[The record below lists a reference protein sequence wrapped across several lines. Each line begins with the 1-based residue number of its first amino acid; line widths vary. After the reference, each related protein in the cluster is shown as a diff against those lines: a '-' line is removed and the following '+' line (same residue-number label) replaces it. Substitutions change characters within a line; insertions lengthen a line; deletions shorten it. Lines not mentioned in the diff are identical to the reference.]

1 MPRRHAHGHSDRH
14 PRRSA
19 ALRLLAAAATLAFA
33 SAVAPPPVH
42 AQDGWPSRTVT
53 LVVPVP
59 AGSGTDIGARLLAR
73 DLAAALGATVVV
85 ENKPGANGAIGAQ
98 AVARAPADGHT
109 LLVGNATTNA
119 ANYAFFAARL
129 GYTPASFDAVGGL
142 GASPIALY
150 VAMDAPW
157 RDVKDLVADAK
168 RQPGRFN
175 CGSGN
180 ATTQVA
186 CEVLRRQAGIEI
198 VNVPYRGNPQSLAD
212 VLGGQL
218 SFAFADASAA
228 TSFVEGRKLRALG
241 VASARRNPAMPDV
254 GTFVEQGFPGFEI
267 TGWSMVFAPAGLPA
281 PIAERL
287 NAAIRRS
294 VESPESVQ
302 QRARSGG
309 VALQL
314 TVPEARRFVADEVTR
329 WARFVE
335 LTGVTPQ

>member
-1 MPRRHAHGHSDRH
+1 MTGRRRI
-14 PRRSA
+14 
-19 ALRLLAAAATLAFA
+19 RLLLATLAA
-33 SAVAPPPVH
+33 MGAAALGTAH
-42 AQDGWPSRTVT
+42 AQAPYPTRTVT

-73 DLAAALGATVVV
+73 DLAGALGATVVV

-109 LLVGNATTNA
+109 LLIGNATTNA

-150 VAMDAPW
+150 VAADAPW
-157 RDVKDLVADAK
+157 RDLADLVADAR
-168 RQPGRFN
+168 RQPGKFN

-218 SFAFADASAA
+218 SFAFSDASAA
-228 TSFVEGRKLRALG
+228 TSFMEGRKLRALG
-241 VASARRNPAMPDV
+241 VASATRNPVMPDV
-254 GTFVEQGFPGFEI
+254 GTFIEQGFEGFEI
-267 TGWSMVFAPAGLPA
+267 TGWSMVFAPAGLP
-281 PIAERL
+281 PGVAERL
-287 NAAIRRS
+287 NAAIRQS
-294 VESPESVQ
+294 VDSPESVQ
-302 QRARSGG
+302 HRARSGG
-309 VALQL
+309 VALRFSLPQ
-314 TVPEARRFVADEVTR
+314 ARGFVADEVAR

-335 LTGVTPQ
+335 LTGVRPQ